1 MQVRDPCVTMLFW
14 RFSLSD
20 FTLQQAHQP
29 PRTCLDPWRPMEAG
43 LREQSRNCPVSRF
56 PALLTLSRLQAHRS
70 SRLITSSILEGVGAT
85 KQASPRS
92 GACENGLPRLWFSSP
107 GPLSLRCA
115 YCSSS
120 DTVWNA
126 HKAQS
131 EAHDRQFSRDSRARP
146 RQSSVQGTNHMG
158 LVNILA
164 ATSFTIFDASSATQ
178 DTLGKGTAVRTSNTS
193 SVVPVRHGP
202 QGVGS
207 VRTGIRL
214 RASALGSDFGDGPGP
229 YCVFPPGRPWPQT
242 QTLCDIQSNAAARP
256 GSTRTRSDCGF
267 SYSELCGPIHVMP
280 IQVLLRPG
288 IVFRLATDLP
298 YPAHVGRSRGHGSHL
313 QSWLFDD
320 KTPPSSH
327 LHSGAHRSRTSES
340 ARPVQHSSGAY
351 LDSLHISRRFRG

>member
-1 MQVRDPCVTMLFW
+1 MRYHAFLAFQPQRFHSATGSSATKNMLGSKG
-14 RFSLSD
+14 RRRQDLGNRAA
-20 FTLQQAHQP
+20 TA
-29 PRTCLDPWRPMEAG
+29 
-43 LREQSRNCPVSRF
+43 PVSRF
-56 PALLTLSRLQAHRS
+56 PALLTLSRPQAHHS

-92 GACENGLPRLWFSSP
+92 GACENGLPRLRFSSP

-146 RQSSVQGTNHMG
+146 RQSSVQGTKHMG

-164 ATSFTIFDASSATQ
+164 ATSFTIFDAASATQ

-214 RASALGSDFGDGPGP
+214 RASALGSDFGDGPCPYSPRVGLGHKHKHCVTSRAMQHHARDRPGP
-229 YCVFPPGRPWPQT
+229 AVTADSRTASSAVQS
-242 QTLCDIQSNAAARP
+242 TLCLSKCCCVQGSSSGLRQTYHIQPMLDARVATAVTYSLGYLTTRLRLPHTFTPVHTGVGPLNLPGLSN
-256 GSTRTRSDCGF
+256 
-267 SYSELCGPIHVMP
+267 
-280 IQVLLRPG
+280 
-288 IVFRLATDLP
+288 
-298 YPAHVGRSRGHGSHL
+298 
-313 QSWLFDD
+313 
-320 KTPPSSH
+320 TPPVH
-327 LHSGAHRSRTSES
+327 LST
-340 ARPVQHSSGAY
+340 VF
-351 LDSLHISRRFRG
+351 I